1 MERRRCPNS
10 DLTLP
15 ALGAG
20 CWAFGGGE
28 YWGEQSQKDVDEV
41 VNRSLD
47 LGINYFDTAEVYNK
61 GASEASLGMA
71 LEGRRGEAIIGSKIS
86 PSNCHPGVLRE
97 HCDASLGRLRTDY
110 IDLYMVHWPIHPHS
124 IRHFTDDEAIIKNP
138 PAVEDAFE
146 TLTKLR
152 EEGKI
157 RHIGVSNFGVDRLKE
172 AQAICPDIVV
182 DELPYS
188 LLTRATGLEILPHC
202 ERTGVGV
209 VGYMTL
215 LQGLLADIYP
225 TLDDVPP
232 WQRRTR
238 HFNCKRCELTRHG
251 EDGAE
256 DETNQAL
263 ADIRSICAETGMTMP
278 EIAVKWAVANKALTC
293 VLVGARNIKELEAN
307 VKAVAEPLPG
317 EIVEKLNKATDALL
331 ARLGPGFDYY
341 ENTADDRT

>member
-28 YWGEQSQKDVDEV
+28 YWGEQNQKDVDEV

-86 PSNCHPGVLRE
+86 PSNCHPGALRE

-238 HFNCKRCELTRHG
+238 HFNCERCELTRHG

-256 DETNQAL
+256 DETNQAF

-278 EIAVKWAVANKALTC
+278 EIAVKWAVANKTLTC

-331 ARLGPGFDYY
+331 AKLGPGFDYY
-341 ENTADDRT
+341 ESTVDDRT